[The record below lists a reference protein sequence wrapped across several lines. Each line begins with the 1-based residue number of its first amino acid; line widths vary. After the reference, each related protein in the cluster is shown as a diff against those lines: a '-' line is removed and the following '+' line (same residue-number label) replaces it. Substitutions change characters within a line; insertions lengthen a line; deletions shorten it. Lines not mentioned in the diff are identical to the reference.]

1 MPKQKM
7 KNLTILFFCLI
18 AMTVHAAPPKLVS
31 HAGDQFSAPGHSIP
45 AYRAAIALKADILKL
60 DLHLTRDHVI
70 VLQHDR
76 TTQRKMDRDLTIRL
90 ADYPEIIRTCT
101 YQPVGGFDR
110 EKIVRLEQALELCK
124 DTQLSFWLDM
134 KGYTPKDLRSSE
146 LLADKAMELTRK
158 YGIGEDRLMVATFSQ
173 PALKYMKQH
182 YPGIR
187 RVLHVN
193 MTDQEDGTCRVNSE
207 KDKSKQNMKPEMILP
222 HLLKKGE
229 ELKLHG
235 FNLQLKSRHLTRELV
250 QKLQEKGYWISV
262 WYVQNTEDA
271 KQAVERGADAAV
283 TDNLKEVRPA
293 VMNILGGEGK

>member
-1 MPKQKM
+1 M
-7 KNLTILFFCLI
+7 KSIAILIVCLI
-18 AMTVHAAPPKLVS
+18 AMAVRAFPPKLVS

-90 ADYPEIIRTCT
+90 ADYPEIMRTCT

-110 EKIVRLEQALELCK
+110 EKIVRLEQALELCR
-124 DTQLSFWLDM
+124 DTPLSFWLDP
-134 KGYTPKDLRSSE
+134 KGYTPKDTGSSE

-158 YGIGEDRLMVATFSQ
+158 YGIGEERLMIATFSQ

-187 RVLHVN
+187 RVLHVS
-193 MTDQEDGTCRVNSE
+193 MIDQEDGTCKVNSE
-207 KDKSKQNMKPEMILP
+207 KDKSKQLMKPEMILP

-229 ELKLHG
+229 ELQLHG
-235 FNLQLKSRHLTRELV
+235 FNLQRSSRYLTRELV
-250 QKLQEKGYWISV
+250 HKLQEKGYWISI
-262 WYVQNTEDA
+262 WYVQSAEEA

-293 VMNILGGEGK
+293 VMNIPVCKGK